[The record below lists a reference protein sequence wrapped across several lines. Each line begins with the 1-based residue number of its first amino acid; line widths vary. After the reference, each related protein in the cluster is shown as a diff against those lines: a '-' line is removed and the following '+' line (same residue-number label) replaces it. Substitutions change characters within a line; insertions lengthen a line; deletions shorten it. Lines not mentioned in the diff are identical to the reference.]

1 MCAEKPEEAKFPELR
16 PPLEREEPLPLPKEC
31 QRPSLIAERKFDE
44 RLPDGRLPNERLPD
58 ERLLNERL
66 PNDPE
71 LRPDE
76 NPRLC
81 PFMPREEP
89 KPPYEPRPVADP
101 PRKPPPRL

>member
-1 MCAEKPEEAKFPELR
+1 MPGEEALDGPKECQPPSDLPPLCAEKPEEAKFPELR
-16 PPLEREEPLPLPKEC
+16 PPLKREALPLPKEC
-31 QRPSLIAERKFDE
+31 QRPSLIPERKFDE
-44 RLPDGRLPNERLPD
+44 RLPDDRLPNDRLP
-58 ERLLNERL
+58 NERL

-89 KPPYEPRPVADP
+89 NPP
-101 PRKPPPRL
+101 